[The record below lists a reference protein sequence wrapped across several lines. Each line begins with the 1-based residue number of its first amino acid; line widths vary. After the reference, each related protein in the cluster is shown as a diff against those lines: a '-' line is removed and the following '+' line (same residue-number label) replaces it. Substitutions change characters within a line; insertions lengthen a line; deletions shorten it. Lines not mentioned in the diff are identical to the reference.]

1 LGCRAKRRSSLV
13 SIAVLALVGAVGC
26 ATRGSEA
33 APAKGSN
40 SKIASQVVAPGD
52 AGTSPVTDEVVLGR
66 IDDAAR
72 GVPKNGVAP
81 RIALA
86 ALAYPRTQ
94 REFVAMGGFGL
105 LLVTALSHDPAEL
118 PIAKVVSEM
127 RGEAVELPLVASRV
141 GQPPNA
147 KIPSVFGKARFDGI
161 YLFPVFITRL
171 NTKIVVYLG
180 GGRFPVHVMNFP
192 APPEEDG
199 MPSELDLDFEPR
211 EPSVDAMLKLLE
223 EELPI
228 LKGAPLAGS

>member
-1 LGCRAKRRSSLV
+1 V
-13 SIAVLALVGAVGC
+13 
-26 ATRGSEA
+26 A
-33 APAKGSN
+33 AP
-40 SKIASQVVAPGD
+40 VVAPD
-52 AGTSPVTDEVVLGR
+52 EIESSPVTDDVVLRR

-72 GVPKNGVAP
+72 GVPENANAP

-86 ALAYPRTQ
+86 DLAYPRTQ
-94 REFVAMGGFGL
+94 DEFVAMGGFGL

-118 PIAKVVSEM
+118 PIAKVVSEI
-127 RGEAVELPLVASRV
+127 RDEAVELPLVASRV

-147 KIPSVFGKARFDGI
+147 QIPSVFGKSRFDGV

-171 NTKIVVYLG
+171 PTKIVVYLG
-180 GGRFPVHVMNFP
+180 GGRYPLYPLSFPS
-192 APPEEDG
+192 PPEKDG
-199 MPSELDLDFEPR
+199 MPPGLDLDFKPR